1 MLKPDLRPLEKVRPE
16 VKELVPELVRMRRD
30 LHQHPEPGFEEVRT
44 AAKVAEWLSA
54 AGRIRV
60 RTGVARTGV
69 VADVGAPSGSGPHVL
84 LRADMDALRV
94 QEENPQLDH
103 RSLHP
108 GVMHACGHD
117 AHTAMLVGVA
127 RILAR
132 HAPEMKGSVRLVFQP
147 AEEGPGGAAPM
158 IAEGVLADPRPEV
171 ALGLHVWSQVPLG
184 HAALRSG
191 PIMADT
197 SELHI
202 TVQGKGGHGASPHET
217 IDPIAAAAQ
226 FIVGLQSIVSRN
238 VDPLDSAVLSIG
250 KINGGSIMNA
260 IADAVVMD
268 GTMRSYLPG
277 TRALLVRR
285 LSELAEGL
293 DRAFGTRTSVEIAD
307 RYPPLVNDP
316 AVTEMALGVLA
327 GLLGAD
333 NVRGDLRVMGGE
345 DMAFYLQ
352 QVPGCFIFLGAG
364 NSDRGIDQ
372 PHHNPR
378 FDIDEDVLPLGV
390 ELMLRLVEA
399 IQRRA

>member
-1 MLKPDLRPLEKVRPE
+1 MKPDRRPLEKVRPE
-16 VKELVPELVRMRRD
+16 VKKLVPDLVRMRRD
-30 LHQHPEPGFEEVRT
+30 LHQHPEPGFEEART
-44 AAKVAEWLSA
+44 AARVAEWLSTCD
-54 AGRIRV
+54 GIRV

-69 VADVGAPSGSGPHVL
+69 VADIGVATGPGPHIL

-94 QEENPQLDH
+94 QEENPHLEY
-103 RSLHP
+103 RSVNP

-127 RILAR
+127 RVLAR
-132 HAPEMKGSVRLVFQP
+132 MGPSLRGSVRLLFQP
-147 AEEGPGGAAPM
+147 AEEGPGGAEPM
-158 IAEGVLADPRPEV
+158 IAEGVLEGPRPDA
-171 ALGLHVWSQVPLG
+171 ALGLHVWSRMPLG
-184 HAALRSG
+184 HAALRPG

-197 SELHI
+197 AELHI
-202 TVQGKGGHGASPHET
+202 TVKGQGGHGASPHET

-260 IADAVVMD
+260 IADVVTLD
-268 GTMRSYLPG
+268 GTMRSYLPD
-277 TRALLVRR
+277 TRALLARR

-293 DRAFGTRTSVEIAD
+293 DRSFGTRTTVAIAE
-307 RYPPLVNDP
+307 RYPPLVNEP
-316 AVTEMALGVLA
+316 GMTRTAMEVLV
-327 GLLGAD
+327 GFLGAE
-333 NVRGDLRVMGGE
+333 NIRGDLRVMGGE

-364 NSDRGIDQ
+364 DSERGIEH

-390 ELMLRLVEA
+390 ELMLRLVERL
-399 IQRRA
+399 QGRS

>member
-1 MLKPDLRPLEKVRPE
+1 MKPDRRPLERVRPE
-16 VKELVPELVRMRRD
+16 VRECVPDIVRMRRD

-54 AGRIRV
+54 AEGIRV

-69 VADVGAPSGSGPHVL
+69 VADIGASGGPGPHIL

-94 QEENPQLDH
+94 EEQNPHLDY
-103 RSLHP
+103 RSIHP

-132 HAPEMKGSVRLVFQP
+132 RAPSMKGSVRFVFQP

-158 IAEGVLADPRPEV
+158 IAEGVLADPRPDA

-184 HAALRSG
+184 HAALRAG

-202 TVQGKGGHGASPHET
+202 KVQGKGGHGASPHET

-260 IADAVVMD
+260 IADAVTLD

-277 TRALLVRR
+277 TRAMLARR
-285 LSELAEGL
+285 LSELAEGM
-293 DRAFGTRTSVEIAD
+293 DRSFGTRTTVEITD
-307 RYPPLVNDP
+307 RYPPLVNEP
-316 AVTEMALGVLA
+316 VMTQMALGVLA
-327 GLLGAD
+327 GFLGAD
-333 NVRGDLRVMGGE
+333 NIRGDLRVMGGE

-364 NSDRGIDQ
+364 NSERGIDH

-390 ELMLRLVEA
+390 ELMLRLVERL
-399 IQRRA
+399 QERT